1 MRNIWRIFRTDI
13 RSLSRHFFAMV
24 VAIAIVILPSLY
36 AWLNIYS
43 NWDPYGNTGG
53 ISIAVAS
60 LDKDYTTPEGE
71 TVNKGRDVL
80 DDLRESTSINW
91 VVVDT
96 QDEAVEGVRA
106 GDYYAAVVI
115 GEDFTYN
122 MYNMLTQWTGKPT
135 ITYYENDKKNAV
147 ATKITDTAASNL
159 KQSITENYL
168 EVLIGNI
175 FRDASDLSQALTAD
189 DPVGSAQGLLTQAN
203 TLLLSLNQTLQAYAN
218 AGAGG
223 GMDSALSQEVSDL
236 VSSMNSHTPSTGD
249 LTATVSQISREIYA
263 ALQKADSALQQAYQ
277 ALETAVNGGNNEAAL
292 AAADRALSAAAQE
305 LGKAGQAVSDWGHR
319 FDGQTGSAAQAA
331 QKAAQELSEQ
341 LFGLQAQLNSL
352 PGLVESKDDA
362 LAAVKSC
369 VDAVDALTNRV
380 GDLLTPSQ
388 SDLAQDIKDVAG
400 QAEGMLDGLKGTAA
414 DVRTLLSQAQGLQ
427 GSLDSVLA
435 DGQAAI
441 SDASAK
447 LTELIENLDLSGTQ
461 TQLSTLVDIL
471 GGDPAVYGQYF
482 SELVQTS
489 VEPVYP
495 VANYGSAMAPF
506 YSVLAIWVGGVILVA
521 LMKVHAKPDGLLDPK
536 PWHLYFGRYLT
547 FLLFNELQAAV
558 IVTGD
563 LFILGVQCENIGMFY
578 LTGALTSFVFSLL
591 IYSLAIS
598 FGDVGKAIV
607 VVVMVLQIAG
617 SSGTFP
623 IELLPQVYRKIYHF
637 FPFPYA
643 IDAVR
648 ECLCGMYGNTWLVQI
663 GYLMLFAVAALIIGL
678 FVRKPFIGLNEFVEE
693 KLEKSEL
700 F

>member
-1 MRNIWRIFRTDI
+1 
-13 RSLSRHFFAMV
+13 MV

-60 LDKDYTTPEGE
+60 LDEDYTTPEGE

-369 VDAVDALTNRV
+369 VDTVDALTNRV

>member
-1 MRNIWRIFRTDI
+1 
-13 RSLSRHFFAMV
+13 MV

-60 LDKDYTTPEGE
+60 LDEDYTTPEGE

-277 ALETAVNGGNNEAAL
+277 ALETAVNGGNNKAAL

-331 QKAAQELSEQ
+331 QKAAQELSER

-369 VDAVDALTNRV
+369 VDTVDALTNRV

-598 FGDVGKAIV
+598 FGDVGKAVV

-693 KLEKSEL
+693 KLEESEL

>member
-60 LDKDYTTPEGE
+60 LDEDYTTPEGE

-236 VSSMNSHTPSTGD
+236 VSSMNSHTPSTWD

-369 VDAVDALTNRV
+369 VDTVDALTIRV

-495 VANYGSAMAPF
+495 IANYGSAMAPF

-693 KLEKSEL
+693 KLEESEL

>member
-60 LDKDYTTPEGE
+60 LDEDYTTPEGE

-369 VDAVDALTNRV
+369 VDAVDTLTNRV

-441 SDASAK
+441 SNASAK

-495 VANYGSAMAPF
+495 IANYGSAMAPF

-598 FGDVGKAIV
+598 FGDVGKAVV

-693 KLEKSEL
+693 KLEESEL

>member
-1 MRNIWRIFRTDI
+1 
-13 RSLSRHFFAMV
+13 MV

-60 LDKDYTTPEGE
+60 LDEDYTTPEGE

-249 LTATVSQISREIYA
+249 LTATVSQINREIYA

-292 AAADRALSAAAQE
+292 ATADRALSAAAQE

-331 QKAAQELSEQ
+331 QKAAQELSER

-495 VANYGSAMAPF
+495 IANYGSAMAPF

>member
-1 MRNIWRIFRTDI
+1 
-13 RSLSRHFFAMV
+13 MV

-60 LDKDYTTPEGE
+60 LDEDYTTPEGE

-341 LFGLQAQLNSL
+341 LFGLQTQLNSL

-369 VDAVDALTNRV
+369 VDTVDALTNRV

-495 VANYGSAMAPF
+495 IANYGSAMAPF

-598 FGDVGKAIV
+598 FGDVGKAVV

-693 KLEKSEL
+693 KLEESEL

>member
-1 MRNIWRIFRTDI
+1 
-13 RSLSRHFFAMV
+13 MV

-693 KLEKSEL
+693 KLEESEL

>member
-1 MRNIWRIFRTDI
+1 
-13 RSLSRHFFAMV
+13 MV

-60 LDKDYTTPEGE
+60 LDEDYTTPEGE

-369 VDAVDALTNRV
+369 VDTVDALTNRV

-495 VANYGSAMAPF
+495 IANYGSAMAPF

-598 FGDVGKAIV
+598 FGDVGKAVV

-693 KLEKSEL
+693 KLEESEL

>member
-60 LDKDYTTPEGE
+60 LDEDYTTPEGE

-80 DDLRESTSINW
+80 DDLRESTSINY

-203 TLLLSLNQTLQAYAN
+203 TLLLSLNQTLQAYAG

-223 GMDSALSQEVSDL
+223 GMDSTLSQEVSDL

-331 QKAAQELSEQ
+331 QKAAQELSEK
-341 LFGLQAQLNSL
+341 LFGLQSQLNAL

-414 DVRTLLSQAQGLQ
+414 DVRTLLAQAQGLQ

-495 VANYGSAMAPF
+495 IANYGSAMAPF

-521 LMKVHAKPDGLLDPK
+521 LMKVHAKPDGLPDPK

-578 LTGALTSFVFSLL
+578 LTGALTSLVFSLL

-598 FGDVGKAIV
+598 FGDVGKAVV

-693 KLEKSEL
+693 KLEESEL

>member
-1 MRNIWRIFRTDI
+1 
-13 RSLSRHFFAMV
+13 MV

-60 LDKDYTTPEGE
+60 LDEDYTTPEGE

-218 AGAGG
+218 TGAGG

-331 QKAAQELSEQ
+331 QKAAQELSER

-598 FGDVGKAIV
+598 FGDVGKAVV

-693 KLEKSEL
+693 KLEESEL

>member
-1 MRNIWRIFRTDI
+1 
-13 RSLSRHFFAMV
+13 MV

-60 LDKDYTTPEGE
+60 LDEDYTTPEGE

-175 FRDASDLSQALTAD
+175 FREASDLSQALTAD

-223 GMDSALSQEVSDL
+223 GIDSALSQEVSDL

-331 QKAAQELSEQ
+331 QKAAQELSER

-369 VDAVDALTNRV
+369 VDAVDALTTRV

-495 VANYGSAMAPF
+495 IANYGSAMAPF

-598 FGDVGKAIV
+598 FGDVGKAVV

-693 KLEKSEL
+693 KLEESEL

>member
-1 MRNIWRIFRTDI
+1 
-13 RSLSRHFFAMV
+13 MV

-60 LDKDYTTPEGE
+60 LDEDYTTPEGE

-115 GEDFTYN
+115 GEDFTCN

-331 QKAAQELSEQ
+331 QKAAQELSER

-362 LAAVKSC
+362 LDAVKSC

-495 VANYGSAMAPF
+495 IANYGSAMAPF

-598 FGDVGKAIV
+598 FGDVGKAVV

-693 KLEKSEL
+693 KLEESEL

>member
-1 MRNIWRIFRTDI
+1 
-13 RSLSRHFFAMV
+13 MV

-60 LDKDYTTPEGE
+60 LDENYTTPEGE

-96 QDEAVEGVRA
+96 LDEAVEGVRA

-175 FRDASDLSQALTAD
+175 FREASDLSQELTAD

-495 VANYGSAMAPF
+495 IANYGSAMAPF

-521 LMKVHAKPDGLLDPK
+521 LMKVHAKTDSLLDPK

-598 FGDVGKAIV
+598 FGDVGKAVV

-693 KLEKSEL
+693 KLEESEL

>member
-1 MRNIWRIFRTDI
+1 
-13 RSLSRHFFAMV
+13 MV

-60 LDKDYTTPEGE
+60 LDEDYTTPEGE

-331 QKAAQELSEQ
+331 QKAAQELSER

-495 VANYGSAMAPF
+495 IANYGSAMAPF

-598 FGDVGKAIV
+598 FGDVGKAVV

-678 FVRKPFIGLNEFVEE
+678 FVRKPFIGLNAFVEE
-693 KLEKSEL
+693 KLEESEL

>member
-1 MRNIWRIFRTDI
+1 
-13 RSLSRHFFAMV
+13 MV

-60 LDKDYTTPEGE
+60 LDEDYTTPEGE

-331 QKAAQELSEQ
+331 QKAAQELSER

-578 LTGALTSFVFSLL
+578 LTGALTSFVLSLL

-598 FGDVGKAIV
+598 FGDVGKAVV

-693 KLEKSEL
+693 KLEESEL

>member
-13 RSLSRHFFAMV
+13 RLLSRHFFAMV

-60 LDKDYTTPEGE
+60 LDEDYTTPEGE

-331 QKAAQELSEQ
+331 QKAAQELSER

-506 YSVLAIWVGGVILVA
+506 YSVLATWVGGVILVA

-598 FGDVGKAIV
+598 FGDVGKAVV

-693 KLEKSEL
+693 KLEESEL

>member
-1 MRNIWRIFRTDI
+1 
-13 RSLSRHFFAMV
+13 MV

-60 LDKDYTTPEGE
+60 LDEDYTTPEGE

-236 VSSMNSHTPSTGD
+236 VLSMNSHTPSTGD

-369 VDAVDALTNRV
+369 VDTVDALTNRV

>member
-1 MRNIWRIFRTDI
+1 
-13 RSLSRHFFAMV
+13 MV

-60 LDKDYTTPEGE
+60 LDEDYTTPEGE

-96 QDEAVEGVRA
+96 QDAAVDGVRA

-175 FRDASDLSQALTAD
+175 FREASDLSQALTAD

-369 VDAVDALTNRV
+369 VDTVDALTNRV

-435 DGQAAI
+435 DGQVAI

-495 VANYGSAMAPF
+495 IANYGSAMAPF

>member
-1 MRNIWRIFRTDI
+1 
-13 RSLSRHFFAMV
+13 MV

-60 LDKDYTTPEGE
+60 LDEDYTTPEGE

-331 QKAAQELSEQ
+331 QKAAQELSER

-598 FGDVGKAIV
+598 FGDVGKAVV
-607 VVVMVLQIAG
+607 VVVMVHADCGLVGYVPDRAAAAG
-617 SSGTFP
+617 LPQNLS
-623 IELLPQVYRKIYHF
+623 LLPLPLCHRRGARVPLRHVRQYMARADRVSDALRRGRAHHRPVCAKAVYR
-637 FPFPYA
+637 PERVRRGEA
-643 IDAVR
+643 GGVGAVLR
-648 ECLCGMYGNTWLVQI
+648 GGAY
-663 GYLMLFAVAALIIGL
+663 FA
-678 FVRKPFIGLNEFVEE
+678 E
-693 KLEKSEL
+693 
-700 F
+700 

>member
-1 MRNIWRIFRTDI
+1 
-13 RSLSRHFFAMV
+13 MV

-60 LDKDYTTPEGE
+60 LDEDYTTPEGE

-175 FRDASDLSQALTAD
+175 FREASDLSQALTAD

-495 VANYGSAMAPF
+495 IANYGSAMAPF

>member
-1 MRNIWRIFRTDI
+1 
-13 RSLSRHFFAMV
+13 MV

-60 LDKDYTTPEGE
+60 LDEDYTTPEGE

-147 ATKITDTAASNL
+147 ATKITDTAASTL

-495 VANYGSAMAPF
+495 IANYGSAMAPF

-563 LFILGVQCENIGMFY
+563 LFILGVQCGNIGMFY

-598 FGDVGKAIV
+598 FGDVGKAVV

-693 KLEKSEL
+693 KLEESEL

>member
-1 MRNIWRIFRTDI
+1 
-13 RSLSRHFFAMV
+13 MV

-60 LDKDYTTPEGE
+60 LDEDYTTPEGE

-96 QDEAVEGVRA
+96 QDEAVDGVRA

-369 VDAVDALTNRV
+369 VDTVDALTNRV

-495 VANYGSAMAPF
+495 IANYGSAMAPF

>member
-1 MRNIWRIFRTDI
+1 
-13 RSLSRHFFAMV
+13 MV

-60 LDKDYTTPEGE
+60 LDEDYTTPEGE

-175 FRDASDLSQALTAD
+175 FREASDLSQALTAD

-277 ALETAVNGGNNEAAL
+277 ALETAVNGGNNAAAL

-341 LFGLQAQLNSL
+341 LFGLQTQLNSL

-441 SDASAK
+441 SNASAK
-447 LTELIENLDLSGTQ
+447 LTELIENLDLSGTL

-495 VANYGSAMAPF
+495 IANYGSAMAPF

-598 FGDVGKAIV
+598 FGDVGKAVV

-693 KLEKSEL
+693 KLEESEL

>member
-1 MRNIWRIFRTDI
+1 
-13 RSLSRHFFAMV
+13 MV

-60 LDKDYTTPEGE
+60 LDEDYTTPEGE

-175 FRDASDLSQALTAD
+175 FREASDLSQALTAD

-331 QKAAQELSEQ
+331 QKAAQELSKR

-489 VEPVYP
+489 VEQVYP
-495 VANYGSAMAPF
+495 IANYGSAMAPF

-598 FGDVGKAIV
+598 FGDVGKAVV

-693 KLEKSEL
+693 KLEESEL

>member
-1 MRNIWRIFRTDI
+1 
-13 RSLSRHFFAMV
+13 MV

-60 LDKDYTTPEGE
+60 LDEDYTTPEGE

-369 VDAVDALTNRV
+369 VDTVDALTNRV

-414 DVRTLLSQAQGLQ
+414 DVRTLLSQAQGLH

-495 VANYGSAMAPF
+495 IANYGSAMAPF

>member
-60 LDKDYTTPEGE
+60 LDEDYTTPEGE

-175 FRDASDLSQALTAD
+175 FREASDLSQALTAD

-369 VDAVDALTNRV
+369 VDTVDALTNRV

-471 GGDPAVYGQYF
+471 GGDPAIYGQYF

-495 VANYGSAMAPF
+495 IANYGSAMAPF

-693 KLEKSEL
+693 KLEESEL

>member
-60 LDKDYTTPEGE
+60 LDEDYTTPEGE

-175 FRDASDLSQALTAD
+175 FREASDLSQTLTAD

-331 QKAAQELSEQ
+331 QKAAQKLSEQ

-495 VANYGSAMAPF
+495 IANYGSAMAPF

-521 LMKVHAKPDGLLDPK
+521 LMKVHAKTDGLLDPK

-598 FGDVGKAIV
+598 FGDVGKAVV

>member
-1 MRNIWRIFRTDI
+1 
-13 RSLSRHFFAMV
+13 MV

-60 LDKDYTTPEGE
+60 LDEDYTTPEGE

-331 QKAAQELSEQ
+331 QKAAQELSER

-495 VANYGSAMAPF
+495 IANYGSAMAPF

-598 FGDVGKAIV
+598 FGDVGKAVV

-693 KLEKSEL
+693 KLEESEL

>member
-1 MRNIWRIFRTDI
+1 
-13 RSLSRHFFAMV
+13 MV

-60 LDKDYTTPEGE
+60 LDEDYTTPEGE

-175 FRDASDLSQALTAD
+175 FRDVSDLSQALTAD

-341 LFGLQAQLNSL
+341 LFGLQTQLNSL

-369 VDAVDALTNRV
+369 VDTVDALTNRV

-495 VANYGSAMAPF
+495 IANYGSAMAPF

-598 FGDVGKAIV
+598 FGDVGKAVV

-693 KLEKSEL
+693 KLEESEL

>member
-60 LDKDYTTPEGE
+60 LDEDYTTPEGE

-292 AAADRALSAAAQE
+292 AADRALSAAAQE

-414 DVRTLLSQAQGLQ
+414 DVRTLLSQAQGLH

-495 VANYGSAMAPF
+495 IANYGSAMAPF

-521 LMKVHAKPDGLLDPK
+521 LMKVHAKNDGLLDPK

-598 FGDVGKAIV
+598 FGDVGKAVV

>member
-60 LDKDYTTPEGE
+60 LDEDYTTPEGE

-331 QKAAQELSEQ
+331 QKAAQELSER

-598 FGDVGKAIV
+598 FGDVGKAVV

-693 KLEKSEL
+693 KLEESEL

>member
-1 MRNIWRIFRTDI
+1 
-13 RSLSRHFFAMV
+13 MV

-60 LDKDYTTPEGE
+60 LDEDYTTPEGE

-369 VDAVDALTNRV
+369 VDTVDALTNRV

-414 DVRTLLSQAQGLQ
+414 DVRTLLSQTQGLQ

-693 KLEKSEL
+693 KLEESEL

>member
-13 RSLSRHFFAMV
+13 RLLSRHFFAMV

-60 LDKDYTTPEGE
+60 LDEDYTTPEGE

-331 QKAAQELSEQ
+331 QKAAQELSER

-536 PWHLYFGRYLT
+536 PWHLYFGHYLT

-598 FGDVGKAIV
+598 FGDVGKAVV

-693 KLEKSEL
+693 KLEESEL

>member
-1 MRNIWRIFRTDI
+1 
-13 RSLSRHFFAMV
+13 MV

-60 LDKDYTTPEGE
+60 LDEDYTTPEGE

-106 GDYYAAVVI
+106 GNYYAAVVI

-495 VANYGSAMAPF
+495 IANYGSAMAPF

-598 FGDVGKAIV
+598 FGDVGKAVV

-693 KLEKSEL
+693 KLEESEL

>member
-1 MRNIWRIFRTDI
+1 
-13 RSLSRHFFAMV
+13 MV

-60 LDKDYTTPEGE
+60 LDEDYTTPEGE

-159 KQSITENYL
+159 TQSITENYL

-175 FRDASDLSQALTAD
+175 FREASDLSQALTAD

-331 QKAAQELSEQ
+331 QKAAQELSER

-369 VDAVDALTNRV
+369 VDTVDALTNRV

-471 GGDPAVYGQYF
+471 GGDPAIYGQYF

>member
-1 MRNIWRIFRTDI
+1 
-13 RSLSRHFFAMV
+13 MV

-60 LDKDYTTPEGE
+60 LDEDYTTPEGE

-319 FDGQTGSAAQAA
+319 VGGQTGSAAQAA

-341 LFGLQAQLNSL
+341 LFGLQTQLNSL

-369 VDAVDALTNRV
+369 VDTVDALTNRV

-447 LTELIENLDLSGTQ
+447 LTELIKNLDLSGTQ

-495 VANYGSAMAPF
+495 IANYGSAMAPF

-598 FGDVGKAIV
+598 FGDVGKAVV

-693 KLEKSEL
+693 KLEESEL